1 MDIKICKCEV
11 CGEVKEII
19 KMCEE
24 VINGTKVGDLKNC
37 CEIGLECC
45 DCPFSSFNNKNIA
58 CACDSDENY
67 VKIAKRYIEDHK
79 DDEEAANFEVF
90 KLIFNSELNNFILD
104 VNMDLLGECNVTEE
118 EFESKFDYD
127 ILNKLKD
134 NIVDIL
140 KHDSLEDIK

>member
-1 MDIKICKCEV
+1 MSKI
-11 CGEVKEII
+11 KEII

-24 VINGTKVGDLKNC
+24 VINGTKVIDTDCSNIG
-37 CEIGLECC
+37 CEN
-45 DCPFSSFNNKNIA
+45 CPFSWKNNKAIR
-58 CACDSDENY
+58 CSVDSHENY

-79 DDEEAANFEVF
+79 DDEEVANFEVF
-90 KLIFNSELNNFILD
+90 KLIFNSKLNNFILD

-127 ILNKLKD
+127 TLNKLKD

-140 KHDSLEDIK
+140 KHK

>member
-1 MDIKICKCEV
+1 MSKI
-11 CGEVKEII
+11 KEII

-24 VINGTKVGDLKNC
+24 VINGTKVRNLNCGD
-37 CEIGLECC
+37 IDC
-45 DCPFSSFNNKNIA
+45 DNCPFSWNNNEHKF
-58 CACDSDENY
+58 CQTDSDENY

-79 DDEEAANFEVF
+79 DDEEVANFEVF
-90 KLIFNSELNNFILD
+90 KLIFNSKLNNFILD

-118 EFESKFDYD
+118 EFENKFDYD
-127 ILNKLKD
+127 TLNKLKD

>member
-1 MDIKICKCEV
+1 MSKI
-11 CGEVKEII
+11 KEII

-24 VINGTKVGDLKNC
+24 VINGTKVIDTDCSNIG
-37 CEIGLECC
+37 CEN
-45 DCPFSSFNNKNIA
+45 CPFSWKNNKAIR
-58 CACDSDENY
+58 CSVDSHENY

-90 KLIFNSELNNFILD
+90 KLIFNSKLNNFILD

-127 ILNKLKD
+127 TLNKLKD

-140 KHDSLEDIK
+140 KHK